1 MGKETGLYSAESY
14 DPINSTIA
22 QDDSSENGI
31 IRDDAIMEKSG
42 WVWEYDDPSYRG
54 LRGLSRGYRGAIAD
68 EQQDSHEPAAR
79 LALSN

>member
-42 WVWEYDDPSYRG
+42 LGIRRPK
-54 LRGLSRGYRGAIAD
+54 LSRATRAIAGYAGYRGRTTGF
-68 EQQDSHEPAAR
+68 S
-79 LALSN
+79 

>member
-54 LRGLSRGYRGAIAD
+54 LRGLSRAIAGLSRGYRGRTTGF
-68 EQQDSHEPAAR
+68 S
-79 LALSN
+79 